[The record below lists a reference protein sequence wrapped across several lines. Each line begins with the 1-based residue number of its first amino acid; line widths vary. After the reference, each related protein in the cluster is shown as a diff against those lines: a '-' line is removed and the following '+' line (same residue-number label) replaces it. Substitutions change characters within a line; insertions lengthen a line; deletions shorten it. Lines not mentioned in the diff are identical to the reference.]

1 MFFTEF
7 EHVIEGSRS
16 YTMSDAANRWEM
28 EGGAL
33 TTQAWIKT
41 IANTLRR
48 SSTFAALDRPRDG
61 RNLPPAANVWG
72 VAGLALLRRIA

>member
-1 MFFTEF
+1 MFLTEF
-7 EHVIEGSRS
+7 ERVIEGSRS
-16 YTMSDAANRWEM
+16 YTMSDAAIRWKM

-48 SSTFAALDRPRDG
+48 SSTFALSTG
-61 RNLPPAANVWG
+61 RAMGATCLPPRTYG
-72 VAGLALLRRIA
+72 VSLAYHY